1 VLRATDGGTVTRWF
15 ATLAL
20 LPIAV
25 TTVAQESDRKC
36 AIAVNVI
43 STDWRIQNMLP
54 GLREEAAQAVEQSAK
69 DVCATIVSGYP
80 STPVE
85 QARQKSAD
93 YLLTIS
99 LALLSQAPPSQGELG
114 HGPPTTTADVP
125 TGRVPTGL
133 AHSRCEDL
141 LDQAFAF
148 SYKVTSLKGEKI
160 KLEGSHIIGENE
172 YPLNRELNCLSKFST
187 KAVRDCAS
195 EAVKKLKSKKKI

>member
-1 VLRATDGGTVTRWF
+1 MTRWF
-15 ATLAL
+15 AALVL

-36 AIAVNVI
+36 AIAVNVV

-54 GLREEAAQAVEQSAK
+54 ELREEAAKAVEQSAK
-69 DVCATIVSGYP
+69 DVCASVVSGYP

-93 YLLTIS
+93 YLLTIN
-99 LALLSQAPPSQGELG
+99 LALLSQAPPSEGELG
-114 HGPPTTTADVP
+114 HSIPATTADVP
-125 TGRVPTGL
+125 KPRIPTGL
-133 AHSRCEDL
+133 THSRCEDL

-148 SYKVTSLKGEKI
+148 SYKVTPLKGEKI
-160 KLEGSHIIGENE
+160 KVEGSHTIGENE
-172 YPLNRELNCLSKFST
+172 YPLNRELNCLGRFST
-187 KAVRDCAS
+187 KAVSDCAS